1 MPETSFLAILCESK
15 LKMQMNGR
23 SRLTASSIAGLSLRR
38 RSRLNQTTLT
48 ATFSTYAI
56 YLLISVN
63 LFYAV

>member
-15 LKMQMNGR
+15 LKMQMIGR
-23 SRLTASSIAGLSLRR
+23 LRVTASSIAGLSLRR

-48 ATFSTYAI
+48 ATILTYAI